1 MCAKLNRRGTQIF
14 ESVAPLKKTR
24 WHVHGFLQQATSDN
38 YREELAR
45 ERSETERLFIL
56 TVLAR
61 KEAEGRRRAVR
72 AWMVVKGRAENDV
85 ELRP

>member
-1 MCAKLNRRGTQIF
+1 MCQIEQTGTHKF

-24 WHVHGFLQQATSDN
+24 WHVHGFLQQKTSDD

-61 KEAEGRRRAVR
+61 KEAEGRRRPAR

>member
-1 MCAKLNRRGTQIF
+1 MCVKLNRRGTQIF
-14 ESVAPLKKTR
+14 ASIAPLKKTR
-24 WHVHGFLQQATSDN
+24 WHVHGFLQQKTLDD
-38 YREELAR
+38 YREELAK

-61 KEAEGRRRAVR
+61 KEAEGRRRSAR